1 MNLRGTYTEKNL
13 EKAMQGEAL
22 AYVKYQVYASLIGK
36 ISKDMEEQINH
47 IAHNEKEHFKIWKK
61 ILLDDDYYNN
71 KMNLMDAIL
80 GETTECNEM
89 YPEFAR
95 IAREEG
101 FYDIAEK
108 FDQVAKIECNH
119 SSLFQCFLDQLDI
132 DTSIN
137 GFICSNCGYIST
149 DENAPETCPVCDHP
163 KEYFIKVD

>member
-1 MNLRGTYTEKNL
+1 MNLRGTHTEKNL
-13 EKAMQGEAL
+13 KKAMQGEAL

-61 ILLDDDYYNN
+61 VLLDDDYYNN

-163 KEYFIKVD
+163 KEYFTKVD